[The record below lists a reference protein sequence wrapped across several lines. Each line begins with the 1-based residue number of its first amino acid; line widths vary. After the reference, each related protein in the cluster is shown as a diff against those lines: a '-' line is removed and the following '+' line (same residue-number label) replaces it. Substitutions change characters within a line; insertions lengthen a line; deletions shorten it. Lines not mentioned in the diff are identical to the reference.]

1 MKSIISILY
10 IIGLFLINVGFLN
23 ILSPSYLM
31 ENNKIIFII
40 YKWEASIILVAGF
53 IILIYSTIIWQKE
66 YKSNKKMI
74 EYCFYTF

>member
-23 ILSPSYLM
+23 ILSPSYLI

-40 YKWEASIILVAGF
+40 YRWEASVIFVVGV
-53 IILIYSTIIWQKE
+53 IILIYATILWQKY
-66 YKSNKKMI
+66 YKSQKKKS
-74 EYCFYTF
+74 